1 MNKLLVLI
9 LILSC
14 SSNTQANELT
24 QLQKAFQQAKK
35 NHRVNP
41 TKAIVLWQQ
50 YKSQVALL
58 PTKVQYNWHKYTV
71 IAALNNANYPLAAEE
86 LGELIY
92 TAQANI
98 PNNIVTLSNLA
109 GVLFSHID
117 KAKHAQNAYKC
128 ALKQQPPSPLIKAR
142 LIHNLALAQLN
153 KQDIAD
159 SFAHFQQAIDI
170 ANKQK
175 AHDKM
180 ALYSANLGYAYLNS
194 AQPDRALPY
203 LRRAIFLNEQHSDV
217 DLKVKSALY
226 LLNAITQLEK
236 WYLYDRYFDS
246 VYQLANDHSA
256 FWAENY
262 FTWTQALAKT
272 LRTKTKLNS
281 AQKQSLLAQLNDEKS
296 IRALNS
302 DYKIMAKKLEIT
314 LPTFAIKQTLAAIN
328 DEPLI
333 EFINQCVEQAFTN

>member
-1 MNKLLVLI
+1 MNKLLALI
-9 LILSC
+9 FILYCC
-14 SSNTQANELT
+14 SNAQANELT
-24 QLQKAFQQAKK
+24 PLQKAFQQAKK
-35 NHRVNP
+35 SHRANP
-41 TKAIVLWQQ
+41 IKAIELWQQ

-58 PTKVQYNWHKYTV
+58 PAKVQYDWHKYTV
-71 IAALNNANYPLAAEE
+71 IAALNNANYPLAALE

-92 TAQANI
+92 TEQANN
-98 PNNIVTLSNLA
+98 PDNIVTLSNLA
-109 GVLFSHID
+109 GVLFSYID

-128 ALKQQPPSPLIKAR
+128 ALKQQPSSPLIKAR
-142 LIHNLALAQLN
+142 LLHNLALAQLN

-175 AHDKM
+175 AHDKI
-180 ALYSANLGYAYLNS
+180 ALYNANLGYAYLNS
-194 AQPDRALPY
+194 AQPDKALPY
-203 LRRAIFLNEQHSDV
+203 LRRAIFLNEQHNDLN
-217 DLKVKSALY
+217 LKVKTALY
-226 LLNAITQLEK
+226 LLNTITQLEK
-236 WYLYDRYFDS
+236 WYLYDRYFNS
-246 VYQLANDHSA
+246 VYKLANGHSE

-281 AQKQSLLAQLNDEKS
+281 AEKQSLLAQLNDEKN

-302 DYKIMAKKLEIT
+302 DYKVMAKKLGIT
-314 LPTFAIKQTLAAIN
+314 LPTFAITQTLAAIN

-333 EFINQCVEQAFTN
+333 EFVNQCVEQTSTN